1 MGFVADG
8 EAMTVMRSHYEG
20 GLRCRSVHE
29 ASGSVLL
36 SDAPLDNQG
45 RGESFSPTDLV
56 ATALST
62 CILTIMGIVAERHAI
77 ALEGCGARVEKTMTS
92 AGVRRIAALEVWIS
106 LPAGLSEK
114 QRQLLIEAGEGC
126 PVKRSLEGAVP
137 MTLHW
142 A

>member
-1 MGFVADG
+1 
-8 EAMTVMRSHYEG
+8 MTVMTSRYEG
-20 GLRCRSVHE
+20 GLRCLSVHE
-29 ASGSVLL
+29 GSGRELL
-36 SDAPLDNQG
+36 TDAPLDNQG

-62 CILTIMGIVAERHAI
+62 CILTILGIVAARHGI
-77 ALEGCGARVEKTMTS
+77 PLEGCEARVEKTMTS
-92 AGVRRIAALEVWIS
+92 VGERRIASLEVWIQ
-106 LPAGLSEK
+106 LPAGLDEA
-114 QRQLLIEAGEGC
+114 QRQLLIRAGEGC